1 MTTTIYHV
9 LCVFRVNFQVKK
21 DDEWKDFE
29 EEERKDYS
37 GLKIGVMQIND
48 DESNTGTDG
57 EGADIG
63 SDGELNADS
72 SERRTGPWK
81 KMAENAPA
89 ATEVVVEKPQ
99 ATSNVYISPA
109 MRAGQVIPII
119 FSLF

>member
-1 MTTTIYHV
+1 MK
-9 LCVFRVNFQVKK
+9 N

-72 SERRTGPWK
+72 ADRRTGPWK

-89 ATEVVVEKPQ
+89 AEVVVEKQ
-99 ATSNVYISPA
+99 QQTASNVYISPA
-109 MRAGQVIPII
+109 MRMAQVIFSSII
-119 FSLF
+119 T